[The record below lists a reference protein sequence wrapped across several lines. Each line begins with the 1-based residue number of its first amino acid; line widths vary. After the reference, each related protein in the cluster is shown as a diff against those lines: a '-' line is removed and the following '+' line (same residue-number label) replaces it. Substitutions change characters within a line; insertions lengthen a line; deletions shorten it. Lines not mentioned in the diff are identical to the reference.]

1 VANKT
6 YSLKNQKKLKIF
18 LEKQENDSKSN
29 SKNNNGLSER
39 TPTDKERLLRGLSR
53 LPKSG
58 NG

>member
-18 LEKQENDSKSN
+18 LEKQENDTQSN
-29 SKNNNGLSER
+29 RKNDNGLSER
-39 TPTDKERLLRGLSR
+39 TSTDKERLLRRLSR

-58 NG
+58 D